1 MLCHPADKLAGA
13 FISCG
18 HATVVWKQW
27 KTQSTAI
34 APHHEYAHVFGGGPV
49 GQTDTPLPSLG
60 VSSLDLGRSHTE
72 RPLLCEDGHLPSHDR
87 PQAPVGWTS
96 GQLCGDVASAMQK
109 NRLAFCAPH
118 I

>member
-1 MLCHPADKLAGA
+1 MLCHTVEILLTAAS
-13 FISCG
+13 SCDC
-18 HATVVWKQW
+18 ATLMWKQR
-27 KTQSTAI
+27 KTQPTAI
-34 APHHEYAHVFGGGPV
+34 APHHEYAHVFGSGPV

-72 RPLLCEDGHLPSHDR
+72 RPLLCEEGHLPSHDR

>member
-1 MLCHPADKLAGA
+1 MLCHPADKLSGA
-13 FISCG
+13 LLSCDR
-18 HATVVWKQW
+18 ATVVWKQW
-27 KTQSTAI
+27 KSQPTAI
-34 APHHEYAHVFGGGPV
+34 ALHHEYAHVVGSGPV

-72 RPLLCEDGHLPSHDR
+72 RPLLCEDGHPPFHDR
-87 PQAPVGWTS
+87 KLARTS
-96 GQLCGDVASAMQK
+96 RKLCGDVASAMQK